1 MTKLT
6 ILARLRII
14 SAIAIFFFLLHMTI
28 NYAFTSNSIAAVQQI
43 TNKNLQVASLDISNV
58 HLLEE
63 LIQIFEDAAR
73 MNETNHLKRAE
84 TKKNLILKNFQNLK
98 KHCDPNKIEK
108 ISNNFKKF
116 FTTSYKITKNFIN
129 TDNENIEE
137 IIILQKITKEQIA
150 IFENLQKK
158 SKKILQDSIKELN
171 VKNFYYFKFT
181 FTLSIL
187 ALLVV
192 SSMTYFLY
200 IHVKR
205 RFQKVK
211 FMLRNL
217 NTHQPNFSKAMIVEH
232 HDEIGELVEGF
243 NTLQAKLKKDND
255 QLHQLKVKAEDA
267 ARLKT
272 EFLANMSHEIRTPM
286 NGIIGMSY
294 LTLQTELKDKQRD
307 FIEKIDNS
315 AKTLLGI
322 INNILDVS
330 KIEAGKLELEK
341 VDFTLHTVIDSS
353 INLLRFK
360 MEEKNLEFHLDY
372 EENLPTLFHGDS
384 LRISQVLNNLL
395 SNAVKFTDSGYIS
408 LFISKVSSNRFKF
421 KIKDTGKGLNSDE
434 QKNIFKAFEQAD
446 GSTSR
451 QYGGTGLGLTISKK
465 LVKMMNGKLWV
476 ESQKGVGSSF
486 IFEIELEALNDVTKI
501 THKTPLLQEESL
513 EEDINALIG
522 KHILIAEDNFINQ
535 EIILGLLEN
544 SKIIIDIAEDGEEA
558 IKLHKTNNYNLILM
572 DIQMPILDGYSAAKE
587 IRKID
592 KNIPIIAITAS
603 AMKEDIEKS
612 IEAGMNDHLNK
623 PIDVNKLY
631 KILLKYCY

>member
-612 IEAGMNDHLNK
+612 IEAGMNNHLNK

>member
-14 SAIAIFFFLLHMTI
+14 SVIAIFFFLLHMTI
-28 NYAFTSNSIAAVQQI
+28 NYTFTTNSIDAVQQI
-43 TNKNLQVASLDISNV
+43 TNKNLQAASLNINNIQ
-58 HLLEE
+58 LLEE

-73 MNETNHLKRAE
+73 MNEPSYLERTKL
-84 TKKNLILKNFQNLK
+84 KKNLILKNFQSLK
-98 KHCDPNKIEK
+98 QYYKENT
-108 ISNNFKKF
+108 ISNISNKFEIF
-116 FTTSYKITKNFIN
+116 FTTSYKITNDFMKHNTENFK
-129 TDNENIEE
+129 E
-137 IIILQKITKEQIA
+137 IIALQKITQEQIL
-150 IFENLQKK
+150 IFQNLQKLSETK
-158 SKKILQDSIKELN
+158 LQNSIKELKI
-171 VKNFYYFKFT
+171 KNFYYLKFT
-181 FTLSIL
+181 FVLSIL
-187 ALLVV
+187 ALLVMASV
-192 SSMTYFLY
+192 TYFLY

-211 FMLRNL
+211 FMLKNL
-217 NTHQPNFSKAMIVEH
+217 NTHQPNFSKAMIVEYN
-232 HDEIGELVEGF
+232 DEIGELVAGF
-243 NTLQAKLKKDND
+243 NTLQAKLKKDNE

-267 ARLKT
+267 AKLKT

-294 LTLQTELKDKQRD
+294 LTLQTELNEKQRD

-322 INNILDVS
+322 INNILDIS

-341 VDFTLHTVIDSS
+341 IDFTLHTVIDSS

-360 MEEKNLEFHLDY
+360 MEEKNLEFHLNY

-384 LRISQVLNNLL
+384 LRLSQVLNNLL
-395 SNAVKFTDSGYIS
+395 SNAVKFTDKGSISLYIS
-408 LFISKVSSNRFKF
+408 RVDLNCFQFEI
-421 KIKDTGKGLNSDE
+421 IDTGKGLTKDE

-451 QYGGTGLGLTISKK
+451 KYGGTGLGLTISTK

-476 ESQKGVGSSF
+476 KSQEGQGSSF
-486 IFEIELEALNDVTKI
+486 IFKIELEALNDVAKT
-501 THKTPLLQEESL
+501 THEAPSLKENSL
-513 EEDINALIG
+513 EQNINSLIG
-522 KHILIAEDNFINQ
+522 KRILIAEDNFINQ

-544 SKIIIDIAEDGEEA
+544 SKIVIDIAEDGEEA
-558 IKLHKTNNYNLILM
+558 IMLHKKNNYNLILM

-592 KNIPIIAITAS
+592 KDIPIIAITAS

-612 IEAGMNDHLNK
+612 IESGMNDHLNK
-623 PIDVNKLY
+623 PIDVSLLY
-631 KILLKYCY
+631 KILLKYCH